1 MDVKAHCI
9 VSGVVQGVGYRLF
22 VLKLARHLKLKGW
35 VRNLYTGEVET
46 EVEGDRGVIDLFIQT
61 LRTGNPHATVRHIAV
76 DFQPY
81 IGRYTGFD
89 ITY

>member
-1 MDVKAHCI
+1 MDVKAHLI

-35 VRNLYTGEVET
+35 VRNLPGGQVEV
-46 EVEGDRGVIDLFIQT
+46 EVEGERGVIDILIQS
-61 LRTGNPHATVRHIAV
+61 LRTGNPHATVCHIAV

-81 IGRYTGFD
+81 SGRYTGFD